1 MATSDTASI
10 ELNQL
15 LSQVGLGKRAAL
27 EQLYQRTSKHLFG
40 VVSRICPQAGLA
52 EEVLQEVYINVWRSA
67 GSYEASRAHA
77 LTWLTSV
84 ARNKAIDALRKHKY
98 LKQERVFQ
106 TADVAGDGQVQ
117 DDFLHQ
123 FADTRQNPAQLLEQA
138 SQTLSIQDCLNLLSV
153 DQRSCIA
160 LTFYDGLT
168 HEEAAI
174 KLSKPLGTVK
184 TWVRRGLIALKPCLD
199 RASIQSA

>member
-1 MATSDTASI
+1 
-10 ELNQL
+10 
-15 LSQVGLGKRAAL
+15 
-27 EQLYQRTSKHLFG
+27 
-40 VVSRICPQAGLA
+40 VSRICPQAGLA

-106 TADVAGDGQVQ
+106 PTDVASDGQVQ

-123 FADTRQNPAQLLEQA
+123 CADTRQNPAQLLEQA
-138 SQTLSIQDCLNLLSV
+138 SQTLSIQDCLNLLST

-199 RASIQSA
+199 RASINVHSA

>member
-1 MATSDTASI
+1 MASPDLTSI

-15 LSQVGLGKRAAL
+15 LSQVGLGQRSAL
-27 EQLYQRTSKHLFG
+27 EALYQRTSKHLFA

-84 ARNKAIDALRKHKY
+84 ARNKAIDALRKHKH
-98 LKQERVFQ
+98 LKQEVVVQ
-106 TADVAGDGQVQ
+106 SNDDAGDGQ

-123 FADTRQNPAQLLEQA
+123 FADTRMNPSQLLEQA
-138 SQTLSIQDCLNLLSV
+138 SQSMSIQDCLDRLSA
-153 DQRSCIA
+153 DQQKSIA
-160 LTFYDGLT
+160 LTFYEGLT
-168 HEEAAI
+168 HEEAAE

-184 TWVRRGLIALKPCLD
+184 TWVRRGLLALKPCLD
-199 RASIQSA
+199 RASVSAA